1 MACADCFRGGIHTH
15 ATPKGFVTTLYDQL
29 CYVSPAP
36 STSTA
41 KSQILYLCDGF
52 GLALVNNKLLADR
65 YALETGCKVIAP
77 DIPAGGGLSLDA
89 MTYTDTLS
97 DPVRWYDIRG
107 QIRRV
112 VTIFK
117 LLCVGIPFF
126 LQGNRR
132 GSIGPIVK
140 LARHLKSD
148 LGPSGGK
155 LGVAGF
161 CYGGWVAI
169 QLCLEDAV
177 EPQSGPVASSRS
189 NEEESTPLLT
199 PPSADS
205 SNNLI
210 SAIFVAHPSWLKA
223 PTWIVSIIRD
233 RHIPFSAA
241 LARADLTFPLK
252 KVHETEAALRTQV
265 GLPEDH
271 DYELVMYPEGVPH
284 GFAVRA
290 RPDSKEQVE
299 AEHGAARQAVSWFG
313 KYLN

>member
-15 ATPKGFVTTLYDQL
+15 AKPKGFMTTLYDQT
-29 CYVSPAP
+29 CYVAPAP

-89 MTYTDTLS
+89 MTYTDIIS
-97 DPVRWYDIRG
+97 DPVRWYDIQG

-112 VTIFK
+112 ITFFK
-117 LLCVGIPFF
+117 LVCVGLPF
-126 LQGNRR
+126 LLRGGKR
-132 GSIGPIVK
+132 GSIAPIVK

-148 LGPSGGK
+148 LATSGGK

-177 EPQSGPVASSRS
+177 KSQSEPASSQS
-189 NEEESTPLLT
+189 NIEENTPLLN
-199 PPSADS
+199 PSS
-205 SNNLI
+205 PNGNNSLI
-210 SAIFVAHPSWLKA
+210 SAIFVAHPSWLKTT
-223 PTWIVSIIRD
+223 TWIVSIIRD

-241 LARADLTFPLK
+241 LARDDLTFPLK
-252 KVHETEAALRTQV
+252 LVHETEAVLRREI
-265 GLPEDH
+265 GLPEDN
-271 DYELVMYPEGVPH
+271 DYEILIYPQGVPH

-290 RPDSKEQVE
+290 RPGSKEQVE
-299 AEHGAARQAVSWFG
+299 AEHRAARQAVDWFQ
-313 KYLN
+313 KHLN